1 KDFSRLC
8 NFRSHF
14 RIHQVTRPF
23 ICTVC
28 NQQFLRKH
36 DLNRHERI
44 HAGIKP
50 FRCGRCGK
58 G

>member
-14 RIHQVTRPF
+14 RIHQVIRPF
-23 ICTVC
+23 ICNVC

-50 FRCGRCGK
+50 FRCDRCGK